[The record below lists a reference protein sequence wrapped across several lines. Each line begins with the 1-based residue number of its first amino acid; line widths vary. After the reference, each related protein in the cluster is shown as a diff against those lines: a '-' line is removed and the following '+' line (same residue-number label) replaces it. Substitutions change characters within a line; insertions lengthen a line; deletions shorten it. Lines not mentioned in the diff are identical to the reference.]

1 MGWGD
6 GRLYNLIGMERRTF
20 VKNTAFIAGGL
31 LIGNMDVLAGS
42 GAGVLKIAIIGC
54 GDRGKGI
61 IEVINQSPDK
71 FKITALC
78 DVLDFR
84 LTDARKLCKT
94 NTPNVYKDYRKL
106 LDDKAVDAVVVA
118 VPLYL
123 HYEIAVAVLK
133 ADRHLYLEKT
143 MTYNLTQALD
153 LVKLAKSRP
162 GQILQV
168 GHQYRYSPLYYRV
181 KEMIAKNYLGDIS
194 QIECRWDRNADWRR
208 AVPDP
213 SLERQIN
220 WRMYKEYSGGLIA
233 ELMSHQIDFINWAF
247 DTHPDEVFATGGID
261 IFKDGRE
268 TFDNAQ
274 VMFRYTGKHSMIGN
288 FGATCGNSRDGY
300 LFKIKGTL
308 GTISLLTNE
317 GIFYPEKKLLNNKEL
332 VDGVTGATRIVWN
345 KEGGTPILPEPTKD
359 GTWYAFNEFYDCIQH
374 KRMPDSNVTTGART
388 AICVDLANTALHDK
402 KPTFWKAEYNLPN
415 A

>member
-1 MGWGD
+1 MQ
-6 GRLYNLIGMERRTF
+6 RRTF
-20 VKNTAFIAGGL
+20 VKNTALIAGGL
-31 LIGNMDVLAGS
+31 LISNVDVFAS
-42 GAGVLKIAIIGC
+42 GEAAVLKIGVIGC

-61 IEVINQSPDK
+61 IQVINQSPDK
-71 FKITALC
+71 FKVTALC
-78 DVLDFR
+78 DILDFR
-84 LTDARKLCKT
+84 LTDAQKLCKAT
-94 NTPNVYKDYRKL
+94 APKVYKAYQKL
-106 LDDKAVDAVVVA
+106 LEDKAVDAVVVA

-153 LVKLAKSRP
+153 LVKLSKSRP
-162 GQILQV
+162 DQILQV

-181 KEMIAKNYLGDIS
+181 KEMISKNYLGEIS
-194 QIECRWDRNADWRR
+194 QIECRWDRNNDWRR
-208 AVPDP
+208 PVPEP
-213 SLERQIN
+213 GLERQIN
-220 WRMYKEYSGGLIA
+220 WRMYKEYSGGLVA

-261 IFKDGRE
+261 VFKDGRE
-268 TFDNAQ
+268 TFDNVQ
-274 VMFRYTGKHSMIGN
+274 VMFRYSGKHSMVGN

-317 GIFYPEKKLLNNKEL
+317 GIFYPEKKLLNNREL
-332 VDGVTGATRIVWN
+332 VDGVTGATRIVWE

-359 GTWYAFNEFYDCIQH
+359 GTWYAFNEFYQCIQA

-388 AICVDLANTALHDK
+388 AICVDLANSALYDK
-402 KPTFWKAEYNLPN
+402 KPMFWKADYDLPN
-415 A
+415 E